1 MALNQAI
8 EQARRQTATRANRQ
22 RQQRAEVRMD
32 EIVSVAAIAGDYEQ
46 ADRDGDLTI
55 QDHFQSLYHLVDS
68 EEERE
73 AVARA
78 FAVWQKC
85 EQAEERAL
93 RGSVDESVDL
103 LRTNNDFWLN
113 GALTPDGDGGAA

>member
-32 EIVSVAAIAGDYEQ
+32 EIVSVAAIAPAYEQ
-46 ADRDGDLTI
+46 ADRAGDLTI

-103 LRTNNDFWLN
+103 LRTNNDFWL
-113 GALTPDGDGGAA
+113 GAYVPENDGGAA